1 MAITSSKISVGR
13 PSGRTE
19 THVERLVASV
29 KLDEKKEP
37 PRVVVKLNQEERK
50 AFKLWCLENDTEMS
64 TVLRDF
70 ILSKIQ
76 PKP

>member
-1 MAITSSKISVGR
+1 MAITTAKVSAGR
-13 PSGRTE
+13 PTGRTE
-19 THVERLVASV
+19 THVEKLIANV

-70 ILSKIQ
+70 ILSKIY